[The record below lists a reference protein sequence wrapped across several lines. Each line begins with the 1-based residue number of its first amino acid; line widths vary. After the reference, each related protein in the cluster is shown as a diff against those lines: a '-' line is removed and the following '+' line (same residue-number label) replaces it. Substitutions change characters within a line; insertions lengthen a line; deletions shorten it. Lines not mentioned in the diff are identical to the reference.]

1 MPFYLVTQTTLIEA
15 DNPQHAAQSAVD
27 LIRSGIAVSVSVK
40 HDQADISHVIV
51 PAEAEAPSSNTC
63 DATTTNEQTAQT
75 VLPSEFSSKPARPG
89 WISKMAK
96 AVSIKT
102 WRR

>member
-27 LIRSGIAVSVSVK
+27 VIRSGIAVAATVK

-51 PAEAEAPSSNTC
+51 PAKAEAPSSNTC

-75 VLPSEFSSKPARPG
+75 FFPSEDSSKPARPS
-89 WISKMAK
+89 WISKLAK
-96 AVSIKT
+96 AVLVKA
-102 WRR
+102 RRR